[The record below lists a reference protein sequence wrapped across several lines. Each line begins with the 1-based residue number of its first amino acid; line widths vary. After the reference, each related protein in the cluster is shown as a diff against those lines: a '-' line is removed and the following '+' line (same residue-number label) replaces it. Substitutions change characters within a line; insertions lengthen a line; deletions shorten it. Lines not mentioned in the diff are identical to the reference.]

1 MLYDLV
7 LLRNLLQE
15 KTTPNDAVNALGEL
29 RNSIATI
36 KTSVSRIDA
45 HHVQHVDSILAHYD
59 NLIEQAQLPV
69 EQNKS
74 VINELNESIAR
85 VAHELYSENY
95 VMEQQEQVTVDFVR
109 EKRRLDINQDTEQL
123 IKQKILLYTNWRYP
137 ALELGAR
144 DGEWT
149 QYMVAADPLYITD
162 RFPEFLKNTSDLFPD
177 AYKNR
182 LRKYLIKDYLER

>member
-15 KTTPNDAVNALGEL
+15 KTVPDNAVNALGEL
-29 RNSIATI
+29 KNNIAAI
-36 KTSVSRIDA
+36 KTSVSRINDN
-45 HHVQHVDSILAHYD
+45 HVRHVDSILAHYD
-59 NLIEQAQLPV
+59 NLIEQAKLPV

-109 EKRRLDINQDTEQL
+109 EKRRLDINEDTEQL
-123 IKQKILLYTNWRYP
+123 IKQKILFYTNWR
-137 ALELGAR
+137 
-144 DGEWT
+144 
-149 QYMVAADPLYITD
+149 
-162 RFPEFLKNTSDLFPD
+162 
-177 AYKNR
+177 
-182 LRKYLIKDYLER
+182 